1 MRTELGYLAILS
13 KEARLKDCVVII
25 AKGAD
30 TIYSKLDKRERV
42 YIFR

>member
-25 AKGAD
+25 AKGQIPF
-30 TIYSKLDKRERV
+30 TLN
-42 YIFR
+42 